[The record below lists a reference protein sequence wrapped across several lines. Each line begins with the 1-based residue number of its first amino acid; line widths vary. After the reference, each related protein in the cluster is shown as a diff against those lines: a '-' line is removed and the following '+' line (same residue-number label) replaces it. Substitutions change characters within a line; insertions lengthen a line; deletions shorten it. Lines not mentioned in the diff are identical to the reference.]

1 MKNPNELIAE
11 LKDFLTSI
19 EKDAAKASRGMKAG
33 GIRLRASMQK
43 VKDFAAAIR
52 KSVLEHRSTKPTK
65 AEEVKEAEPVEA
77 EKVYEADDEK
87 TEIVKLPEFSPY
99 WYSDFNY

>member
-1 MKNPNELIAE
+1 MKNPNELITE
-11 LKDFLTSI
+11 LKDFLTSL
-19 EKDAAKASRGMKAG
+19 EKDADKASRGMKAG

-43 VKDFAAAIR
+43 VKDFATSIR
-52 KSVLEHRSTKPTK
+52 KSVLEHRNAKT
-65 AEEVKEAEPVEA
+65 AETAEVKEVEPVEA
-77 EKVYEADDEK
+77 EKVYDAGEEK